1 MRNFLLL
8 FFLFFFPFL
17 APAQNKLIDDLQA
30 ELARA
35 VSDSAKADLHCQ
47 LSKRY
52 ALQDSKKSRQHARQA
67 LTLATA
73 ADFPAG
79 RARALNLI
87 GQYHLVQ
94 GEYDQALRHHYQ
106 ALKIGEQAG
115 DTALLISSYNYLGIM
130 SGKVKDQDKSLH
142 YYQEAAI
149 LARKTKNKAGLGK
162 VLNNLGDLY
171 EAKGEYL
178 KALRYY
184 RQAAAMLKAIPHQ
197 RGLPVALLNIGALH
211 LHFSDPEKGLP
222 YLFESYR
229 LDEATRHI
237 MTQVVTLGSIAK
249 IYQALGRPA
258 KALQYARKSFDKA
271 LETRSDKKISLAAHF
286 LQELYADRQDY
297 EQAYKYQSIYLQ
309 HQNKL
314 EVANQYQ
321 VSAEITAKYEIG
333 KKELENQKLKAEK
346 EKQAAEIKSQ
356 QTEQVFE
363 IGALLLLLL
372 LLVLL
377 FFSRKRL
384 QATYQAL
391 QQANDRR
398 MVQHQ
403 EISRQKNE
411 IASQA
416 RILQQQNDQ
425 LEKHH
430 NFRNKIFTIISHD
443 LRAPFN
449 SVRGLLDLLQSQC
462 LSADEMTNVF
472 GLLGRDIDATA
483 AMLNNLLAWSRAQ
496 LKGSNINWQS
506 VNLQQLAADNIHLA
520 DAQAALKNIRI
531 RNEVPPHLMAFTDQ
545 ERLSF
550 VLRNL
555 LANAMKFTF
564 VNGEIKL
571 QAREKDG
578 KVEIAVSDNGQ
589 GISPKNIARLF
600 TEERFST
607 PGTSHEKGTG
617 LGLMLSKE
625 FIETLKG
632 DITVE
637 SRLEQGSVFRVLL
650 PSGESPAV
658 ALEMAYLAWH

>member
-1 MRNFLLL
+1 
-8 FFLFFFPFL
+8 
-17 APAQNKLIDDLQA
+17 
-30 ELARA
+30 
-35 VSDSAKADLHCQ
+35 
-47 LSKRY
+47 
-52 ALQDSKKSRQHARQA
+52 
-67 LTLATA
+67 
-73 ADFPAG
+73 
-79 RARALNLI
+79 
-87 GQYHLVQ
+87 
-94 GEYDQALRHHYQ
+94 
-106 ALKIGEQAG
+106 
-115 DTALLISSYNYLGIM
+115 
-130 SGKVKDQDKSLH
+130 
-142 YYQEAAI
+142 
-149 LARKTKNKAGLGK
+149 
-162 VLNNLGDLY
+162 
-171 EAKGEYL
+171 
-178 KALRYY
+178 
-184 RQAAAMLKAIPHQ
+184 
-197 RGLPVALLNIGALH
+197 
-211 LHFSDPEKGLP
+211 
-222 YLFESYR
+222 
-229 LDEATRHI
+229 
-237 MTQVVTLGSIAK
+237 
-249 IYQALGRPA
+249 
-258 KALQYARKSFDKA
+258 
-271 LETRSDKKISLAAHF
+271 
-286 LQELYADRQDY
+286 
-297 EQAYKYQSIYLQ
+297 
-309 HQNKL
+309 
-314 EVANQYQ
+314 
-321 VSAEITAKYEIG
+321 
-333 KKELENQKLKAEK
+333 
-346 EKQAAEIKSQ
+346 
-356 QTEQVFE
+356 
-363 IGALLLLLL
+363 
-372 LLVLL
+372 
-377 FFSRKRL
+377 
-384 QATYQAL
+384 
-391 QQANDRR
+391 

-462 LSADEMTNVF
+462 LSANEITNVF

-589 GISPKNIARLF
+589 GISSKNIARLF

-658 ALEMAYLAWH
+658 ALEMAYLACH